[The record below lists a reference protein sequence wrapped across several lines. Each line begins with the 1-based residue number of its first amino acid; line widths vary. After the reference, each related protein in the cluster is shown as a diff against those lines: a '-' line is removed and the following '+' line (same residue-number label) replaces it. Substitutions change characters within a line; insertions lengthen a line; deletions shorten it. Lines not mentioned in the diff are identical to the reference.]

1 MCFTGSHAVGRS
13 ADWVVRTLEP
23 MPCEFSSI
31 HECFIGNP
39 LTCGFSHV
47 LQIIF
52 KRFLK
57 FNVQGLVQCHFC
69 WQNPR
74 IGHAAVTTLGYPI
87 VTHLGRAMQRI
98 NVILEHFQS
107 LAIINLHWRWQRTGF
122 GWAQFG
128 FGRMSS
134 YRVGSGSRN
143 RLRRRPNICQPNI
156 FRVVQKIETL
166 TTMCVPTC

>member
-1 MCFTGSHAVGRS
+1 MLYWQPAHVWLQSCFANHIQTLSEIECARTRS
-13 ADWVVRTLEP
+13 
-23 MPCEFSSI
+23 MP
-31 HECFIGNP
+31 
-39 LTCGFSHV
+39 
-47 LQIIF
+47 
-52 KRFLK
+52 FLLAK
-57 FNVQGLVQCHFC
+57 
-69 WQNPR
+69 PR
-74 IGHAAVTTLGYPI
+74 IGHSAVTTLGYPI